1 MAYVFR
7 TPGPWGPGKGSDLA
21 PDEVDGN
28 FWQAIQDI
36 AAKAAQGVGIA
47 NIVVTGNQFTVVLTD
62 HTLLGPYE
70 LPMMTIQFKGEW
82 QPSTSYLAGDV
93 ITHGGST
100 YFVNVN
106 HTSAATFDPGA
117 TDGLGHDL
125 YGLLL
130 QNPASTIPPGGFDKA
145 FLRKVG
151 TVDFVSAWETALL
164 DDLADVSVASAIEG
178 NVLVFSS
185 GIWTAQ
191 AFSSLSFLLS
201 QLGDVSIAE
210 SPGLVTGQLLTWNG
224 FAWTNQLPAFNPNI
238 LSPLAGQIL
247 TYKTGEWE
255 NSMTADIP
263 IKSGITVFG
272 SLSLDYSQ
280 GAVQRVVMTNGV
292 TLTGVTNW
300 PPAGQFG
307 RLMLEIKNNGAFTWT
322 WPTGYHWPGGTEP
335 TVSVSGRDLYALTTF
350 DGGTNVD
357 GSIIGQNYL

>member
-1 MAYVFR
+1 MAYIFR
-7 TPGPWGPGKGSDLA
+7 TAGPWGPGKGSDLD
-21 PDEVDGN
+21 PFEVDGN

-36 AAKAAQGVGIA
+36 SAKSAQGVGIS

-70 LPMMTIQFKGEW
+70 LPVMTIQFKGEW
-82 QPSTSYLAGDV
+82 QPNTGYLGGDI

-100 YFVNVN
+100 YFVNLN
-106 HTSAATFDPGA
+106 HTSAMTFDPGA

-130 QNPASTIPPGGFDKA
+130 QNPANTLPVGGADGS

-151 TVDFVSAWETALL
+151 AVDFQSAWQSALL
-164 DDLADVSVASAIEG
+164 NDLADVAVASPVEG

-185 GIWTAQ
+185 GIWTSA
-191 AFSSLSFLLS
+191 ALTSMTLLLS
-201 QLGDVSIAE
+201 QLGDVEIPE
-210 SPGLVTGQLLTWNG
+210 SPGLIDGQILTWNG
-224 FAWTNQLPAFNPNI
+224 FNWTNRLPAFDPDI
-238 LSPLAGQIL
+238 FAPVAGQIL
-247 TYKTGEWE
+247 TYATGWK
-255 NSMTADIP
+255 NSNTADIP
-263 IKSGITVFG
+263 IAPTVSVFG
-272 SLSLDYSQ
+272 SLSLNYSN

-300 PPAGQFG
+300 PPSGQFG

-322 WPTGYHWPGGTEP
+322 WPTGYHWPGGAAP
-335 TVSVSGRDLYALTTF
+335 TVSVSGRDIFALTTF

-357 GSIIGQNYL
+357 GSIIGQAYL